1 MSQERRVTERNPGGF
16 ERKPLDHEMRVRVLK
31 QIIDEAACRLM
42 VGEISVSEAETL
54 VSRVRTQARLLLPND
69 MDRFDLIY
77 QSRLNRLIDQ
87 FVRPHDLAR

>member
-1 MSQERRVTERNPGGF
+1 
-16 ERKPLDHEMRVRVLK
+16 
-31 QIIDEAACRLM
+31 
-42 VGEISVSEAETL
+42 
-54 VSRVRTQARLLLPND
+54 